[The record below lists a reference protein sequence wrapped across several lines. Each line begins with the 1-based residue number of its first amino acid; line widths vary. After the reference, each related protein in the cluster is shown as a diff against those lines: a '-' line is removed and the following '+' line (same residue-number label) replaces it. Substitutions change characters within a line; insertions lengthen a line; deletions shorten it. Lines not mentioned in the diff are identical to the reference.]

1 MFEANVTWA
10 DGSLRLSGKG
20 VPADLEQL
28 RERLCETARVMGAGD
43 VAMQIVVTNDDLP
56 PQRTDRWVFRMRDS
70 ALRQRALRR
79 DAKQR
84 SGTSG

>member
-1 MFEANVTWA
+1 VFEANLTWA

-28 RERLCETARVMGAGD
+28 RERLYESARVMGAGD
-43 VAMQIVVTNDDLP
+43 VAMQLVVTDDDLP
-56 PQRTDRWVFRMRDS
+56 PQRTDRWVFRMRDT
-70 ALRQRALRR
+70 ALRQRAVRR

-84 SGTSG
+84 SGATR